1 MLNNKK
7 KLLEFTSLSF
17 VKLPARARLPTS
29 DSSVAQV
36 SPICTALSRI
46 LAASQLHLSI
56 YYTERGAS
64 PYFTNSAIL
73 L

>member
-17 VKLPARARLPTS
+17 VKLPARVFRHPTPI
-29 DSSVAQV
+29 VQV
-36 SPICTALSRI
+36 SQICTAFCKI
-46 LAASQLHLSI
+46 LAASQLYL
-56 YYTERGAS
+56 YTKRGTS